1 MPRCGS
7 FFWILC
13 TCNPAVQISSLA
25 PFFTPA
31 IWMKYNSQYLNFAL
45 GIVSP
50 DSDKHAIPRQAKDNT
65 QTGYYAHCTGIVHKL
80 NDRATSQGHNTDRI
94 LCLACGYMTRLRLTA
109 LESHI
114 NQTKFTA
121 SNACTRA
128 ESTFFS
134 ASSALSH
141 EKCPDKL
148 SGPSIVERTSAKK
161 VRKMSDVRPLFYAL
175 HMYPGC
181 LM

>member
-1 MPRCGS
+1 M
-7 FFWILC
+7 
-13 TCNPAVQISSLA
+13 
-25 PFFTPA
+25 
-31 IWMKYNSQYLNFAL
+31 NSKWPPTYLNFAL

-50 DSDKHAIPRQAKDNT
+50 ESDKHAIPRQAKDTT

-109 LESHI
+109 LESYTNH
-114 NQTKFTA
+114 TKFTA
-121 SNACTRA
+121 SNACTRV
-128 ESTFFS
+128 ESTFLS
-134 ASSALSH
+134 ASSVLSH
-141 EKCPDKL
+141 EKCLDNL
-148 SGPSIVERTSAKK
+148 SGPSIFERTSAKH